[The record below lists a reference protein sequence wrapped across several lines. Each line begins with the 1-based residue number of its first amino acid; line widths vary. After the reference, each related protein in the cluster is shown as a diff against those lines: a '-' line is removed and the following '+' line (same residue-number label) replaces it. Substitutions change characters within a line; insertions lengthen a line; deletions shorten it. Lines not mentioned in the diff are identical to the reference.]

1 MTALVALLVF
11 GAAPTVPS
19 EAAGSVDVMVIAAH
33 PDDDI
38 IMAGGI
44 TEAALDSG
52 KSVMAA
58 YLTNGDEYDAT
69 IGTTRQEEGVAAQA
83 VLGLGESNLVFF
95 GYPSTYLNC
104 IRYGNIYDYVPS
116 GEDAP
121 HCVDD
126 TWIDALPSAVT
137 YASHGLDSTDYHNYL
152 TGSHADFTWE
162 NLSADLY
169 DLLNTYRPADIYT
182 HAVWDIHPD
191 HSVVAYAVM
200 EAVDAI
206 DGYNPTIHIDIVH
219 PNDPAYPNH
228 DWPSYSGGLPQTT
241 PNYSATLSLTPTNEW
256 DLLESTT
263 GGELVW
269 DQREVVPVPADMLN
283 SLSGS
288 NTKFLAVAAHDSQFY
303 DTGGLIQRFIHTDEI
318 FWKYRVGAP
327 ASVGDA
333 YTVDE
338 GGSLAIPGGQGVL
351 VNDVRGTS
359 GITPQIAWDMLGP
372 MSANL
377 VSGPAH
383 GSLSLNADG
392 SFTYTHDGSETTSD
406 SFSYYIAQGSET
418 SSAATVEI
426 NVNPVDENP
435 TADNDGPYN
444 VANGESVS
452 VSPPGVLDGDSDPEG
467 LALSAQLVSDV
478 SHGELTLGSDGSFT
492 YTHDGSATLADS
504 FTYVAKDPAGNESN
518 QATVTITIQP
528 ADYVPPLNV
537 TVAGPTTGATDMP
550 QTFTSGVSGGEGTR
564 RFAWAARLGGSV
576 VATSADANFSFTP
589 NAPGTYDVELL
600 VSDDTGSAGAT
611 TKMTVLGDVGSSAF
625 LGDIIWLADAGIT
638 KGCNPPTN
646 DLFCPN
652 DYVTRGQMAA
662 FLVRFLGLS
671 DNGGGDLFLDD
682 DGLVFESDIDKLA
695 TAGITLGCNP
705 PANDRFCPNDPVT
718 RGQMAA
724 FLVRALG
731 LADDG
736 GGNLFLDDDG
746 LVFESHIDKLAT
758 AGITRGC
765 NPPDNTLFCPNSPVT
780 RGQMA
785 AFLHR
790 AEGL

>member
-1 MTALVALLVF
+1 MVR
-11 GAAPTVPS
+11 S
-19 EAAGSVDVMVIAAH
+19 DAAGRVDVMVIAAH

-38 IMAGGI
+38 IMAGGV
-44 TEAALDSG
+44 TRAALDSD
-52 KSVMAA
+52 KSVMVA

-69 IGTTRQEEGVAAQA
+69 IGTTRQNEGVAAQA

-104 IRYGNIYDYVPS
+104 IRYGNIY
-116 GEDAP
+116 P
-121 HCVDD
+121 HCEDD
-126 TWIDALPSAVT
+126 TWIATLPFTVT
-137 YASHGLDSTDYHNYL
+137 YASRGLNSTDYHYSW
-152 TGSHADFTWE
+152 TGSHADFTWD
-162 NLSADLY
+162 NASSDLY
-169 DLLNTYRPADIYT
+169 RLLEENRPADIYT

-206 DGYNPTIHIDIVH
+206 PGYDPVIHINIVH
-219 PNDPAYPNH
+219 PEDPDYPFA
-228 DWPSYSGGLPQTT
+228 WPDYSGGLPQAT
-241 PNYSATLSLTPTNEW
+241 PNYSATLAITPTNEW

-283 SLSGS
+283 SYSGN

-327 ASVGDA
+327 AGVGDA

-338 GGSLAIPGGQGVL
+338 GGSLTIAGGQGVL
-351 VNDVRGTS
+351 ANDIRGTS
-359 GITPQIAWDMLGP
+359 GIVPQIAWDMLGP
-372 MSANL
+372 MSAQK
-377 VSGPAH
+377 VTGPAH
-383 GSLSLNADG
+383 GTVMLNTDG
-392 SFTYTHDGSETTSD
+392 SFTYTHDGSETTHD
-406 SFSYYIAQGSET
+406 WFSYYIAQGTET
-418 SSAATVEI
+418 SSAVTVDI

-435 TADNDGPYN
+435 TADNDGPYG
-444 VANGESVS
+444 VANGESIS
-452 VSPPGVLDGDSDPEG
+452 VSAPGVLEGDSDPEG
-467 LALSAQLVSDV
+467 PSLSAQLVSDV
-478 SHGELTLGSDGSFT
+478 SQGTLTLGGDGSFT

-504 FTYVAKDPAGNESN
+504 FTYVAKDPAGNASN
-518 QATVTITIQP
+518 QATVAITIQP
-528 ADYVPPLNV
+528 AGYVPPLDV
-537 TVAGPTTGATDMP
+537 TVTGPTTGATGML

-564 RFAWAARLGGSV
+564 RYAWAARRSGDV
-576 VATSADANFSFTP
+576 VATSAATSFSFTP
-589 NAPGTYDVELL
+589 DAPGTYDVELI
-600 VSDDTGSAGAT
+600 VSDAVGSGGDIA
-611 TKMTVLGDVGSSAF
+611 KMAVLGDLGSSAF
-625 LGDIIWLADAGIT
+625 LSDIIWLADAGIT
-638 KGCNPPTN
+638 RGCNPPTN
-646 DLFCPN
+646 DRFCPN

-662 FLVRFLGLS
+662 FLVRFLGLT
-671 DNGGGDLFLDD
+671 DIGGGDLFLDD

-695 TAGITLGCNP
+695 VGGITLGCNP
-705 PANDRFCPNDPVT
+705 PANDRFCPNDYVT

-731 LADDG
+731 LTDDG
-736 GGNLFLDDDG
+736 GGDLFLDDDG
-746 LVFESHIDKLAT
+746 LVFESHIDQLAT
-758 AGITRGC
+758 AGVTRGC
-765 NPPDNTLFCPNSPVT
+765 NPPDNTLFCPNSLVT